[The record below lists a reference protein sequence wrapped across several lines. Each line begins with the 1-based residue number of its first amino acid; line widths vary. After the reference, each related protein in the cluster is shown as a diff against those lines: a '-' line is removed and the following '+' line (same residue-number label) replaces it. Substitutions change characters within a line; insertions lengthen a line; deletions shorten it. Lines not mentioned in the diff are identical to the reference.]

1 MAGAVFNILRKE
13 GVLINVFL
21 FFLIFCPMY
30 LLDMFLVIPLAL
42 LLLHREML
50 NLTAPSEQMV
60 VLYHIF
66 GLPIKVIFWSNLL
79 MISAVNLINMILL
92 SILTLFTEGG
102 VDYWKQVLVLNGTL
116 LFAVAFGNGVL
127 YYRLNR
133 SVFYAGHKVIIVS
146 LFLFLVL
153 TVFGLLFL
161 IRDHSVLVGLM
172 FLLIFLIWIIS
183 VFNGYD

>member
-1 MAGAVFNILRKE
+1 MAGIVFNILKRE

-60 VLYHIF
+60 VLYQVF
-66 GLPIKVIFWSNLL
+66 GLPIKVVFWSNTL
-79 MISAVNLINMILL
+79 MILAVNLINMVLL
-92 SILTLFTEGG
+92 SILTLFTDGG

-116 LFAVAFGNGVL
+116 LFAMAFGNGVL

-133 SVFYAGHKVIIVS
+133 SAYYGAHKVIIVS

-153 TVFGLLFL
+153 MVFGLLFL
-161 IRDHSVLVGLM
+161 IRNQSVLVGVM

-183 VFNGYD
+183 VFDGYD